1 MPHDPREP
9 APTGPSAESPRPVAP
24 PLQTATSERRDVEE
38 AVEQLIEGAV
48 PQTQPQPML
57 TAPDLQ
63 GRVAIVTGGSTGI
76 GRAVAL
82 ALAGSGVHVA
92 FNFLDEGQVSRGEA
106 RRVLRELHEL
116 EVRAYCRSCDVRD
129 SKDVHRFVAD
139 TVEELGGVHILV
151 NNAGIGRDGAIWR
164 MEDHEWE
171 SVLRTNLDGAF
182 HFIRS
187 VAVPMRAQ
195 EWGKIVNISSVQGV
209 RSEFG
214 IANYSASKAGLIGLT
229 KSAAVDLGPGN
240 INVNAVAAGYIRTSR
255 LTTRVPAETLD
266 RARERSVLGR
276 LGDPQDVAGVVLFL
290 CSEAARHITGAVIPV
305 DGGYLVR

>member
-9 APTGPSAESPRPVAP
+9 EPTGPRAESPRPVAP
-24 PLQTATSERRDVEE
+24 PSQPATSERRDVEE

-48 PQTQPQPML
+48 PQTQPQPLL
-57 TAPDLQ
+57 TAPDLR

-82 ALAGSGVHVA
+82 ALAGNGVQVA
-92 FNFLDEGQVSRGEA
+92 FNFLDEGPVSRSEA
-106 RRVLRELHEL
+106 RRVLHELREL

-129 SKDVHRFVAD
+129 SGDVRQFVAD

-151 NNAGIGRDGAIWR
+151 NNAGIGRDGAIWQ
-164 MEDHEWE
+164 MADHEWE

-187 VAVPMRAQ
+187 VAAPMRAQ
-195 EWGKIVNISSVQGV
+195 EWGKIVSISSVHGV
-209 RSEFG
+209 QSEFG
-214 IANYSASKAGLIGLT
+214 VANYSASKAGLIGLT
-229 KSAAVDLGPGN
+229 KSAAVDLGPRN

-255 LTTRVPAETLD
+255 LTTRVPAEMLD